1 MNTKLF
7 VIFSIVFLSL
17 DIGWL
22 TYFKTKFVPM
32 LENVQSAP
40 MNMNWKGAILAY
52 LVMLVSYSYLVY
64 DGDKPNYLKAIV
76 LGLAI
81 YGTYEFTNYA
91 TLKNWNHEVL
101 MMDIAWGMS
110 IGVLSIFITN
120 LVYNLIK

>member
-1 MNTKLF
+1 
-7 VIFSIVFLSL
+7 
-17 DIGWL
+17 
-22 TYFKTKFVPM
+22 M